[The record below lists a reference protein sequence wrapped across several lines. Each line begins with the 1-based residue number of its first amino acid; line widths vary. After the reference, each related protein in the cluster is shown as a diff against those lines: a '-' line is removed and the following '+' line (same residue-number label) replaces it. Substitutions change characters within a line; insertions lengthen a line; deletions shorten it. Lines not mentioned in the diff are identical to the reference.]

1 MPSPPVSDTKS
12 ADASEDKLPGAI
24 PQEAEGT
31 DAANNEMIEQLEG
44 GSSDDEWEQ
53 QVDEPPA

>member
-12 ADASEDKLPGAI
+12 ADASEDKLPAAI

-44 GSSDDEWEQ
+44 GSSDDEWE
-53 QVDEPPA
+53 